1 MYLKYFGKIKNPQ
14 ELNVKN
20 IYDLIEYL
28 KPCFIYA
35 ESDIKTVKERIKEEH
50 IDDLATYQ
58 NYYFDIGLVLSINKP
73 PSSYEYEINLD
84 LGFVEY
90 GFKEKIYFYVSLNAN
105 EIKNYIERGV
115 EELPITCMFNTK
127 PISFYVVVSIYR
139 FNEYMEALHDEWVA
153 RNSGSESDE
162 SDDDTAN
169 TMNKKRIINAEQ
181 TFKEDECV
189 ICLTKPP
196 NVLFCNCGH
205 IAICAECSRMDAS
218 LKECPICKTEK
229 TILRIIE

>member
-1 MYLKYFGKIKNPQ
+1 M
-14 ELNVKN
+14 
-20 IYDLIEYL
+20 
-28 KPCFIYA
+28 
-35 ESDIKTVKERIKEEH
+35 
-50 IDDLATYQ
+50 YQ
-58 NYYFDIGLVLSINKP
+58 NYYFVIDLVLRINKP
-73 PSSYEYEINLD
+73 PSSYVYEINLS
-84 LGFVEY
+84 FVEY
-90 GFKEKIYFYVSLNAN
+90 GFKEKKYFYVSLNAN
-105 EIKNYIERGV
+105 EIKNYIEREV

-127 PISFYVVVSIYR
+127 PISFYVGVSIYR
-139 FNEYMEALHDEWVA
+139 SNEYMEALHDKWVRRNAFLAEMQA
-153 RNSGSESDE
+153 RNSGSESDKSDE
-162 SDDDTAN
+162 SDDDTSN

-229 TILRIIE
+229 NLRIIE